1 MSKRFLVLGMSLLLA
16 HFCFGQTELQKI
28 EELEARKVAERQRQM
43 NLKLDSAVKLMDK
56 EEYEAADEKFLQV
69 LKGVRSVPSDLTFY
83 FGKNSYFLG
92 KYKQSIDWLNKYIQ
106 LKGTTG
112 QFSDEA
118 IKWKQLAEA
127 DLLKEKLKQV
137 EQTKQVLAQDY
148 TIDCGPTG
156 KVICPVCN
164 GSTVIIKKDYLG
176 DKYKTCGYCDTHGF
190 LTCDEY
196 NLLLKGQLKPHS
208 RQ

>member
-1 MSKRFLVLGMSLLLA
+1 MTKRLFALGISMVLT
-16 HFCFGQTELQKI
+16 HFCVGQTELQKI
-28 EELEARKVAERQRQM
+28 EELEARKVAERQRQL
-43 NLKLDSAVKLMDK
+43 NLKLDSAIELMNH
-56 EEYEAADEKFLQV
+56 EQYETANEKFLQV

-83 FGKNSYFLG
+83 FGKNSYFLN

-118 IKWKQLAEA
+118 VKWKQLAEA
-127 DLLKEKLKQV
+127 ELLKEKIKQIK
-137 EQTKQVLAQDY
+137 ETAQVLSQDY
-148 TIDCGPTG
+148 SIDCGPSG

-164 GSTVIIKKDYLG
+164 GTTVIIKHDYLG

-190 LTCDEY
+190 ITCDEY
-196 NLLLKGQLKPHS
+196 NLLLKGQLKPRH
-208 RQ
+208 